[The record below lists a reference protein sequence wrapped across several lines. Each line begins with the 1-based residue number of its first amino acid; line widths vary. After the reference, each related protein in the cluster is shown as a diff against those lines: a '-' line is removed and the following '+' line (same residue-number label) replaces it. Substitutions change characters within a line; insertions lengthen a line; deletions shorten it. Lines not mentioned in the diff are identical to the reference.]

1 MTHPLND
8 EMCDALKETW
18 GGIGFSHHDMRAAY
32 DKGADRQ
39 LEQVIEWVKHCRGY
53 RLELASETWNFVQ
66 DLKEAMRPQEES

>member
-1 MTHPLND
+1 MNHPLTD
-8 EMCDALKETW
+8 EMCEKIQLRIFNQTNPDC
-18 GGIGFSHHDMRAAY
+18 IRA
-32 DKGADRQ
+32 GADWQ

>member
-8 EMCDALKETW
+8 EIGQIIWKVANEKSGGFTQEDLMCA
-18 GGIGFSHHDMRAAY
+18 S
-32 DKGADRQ
+32 ADWQ